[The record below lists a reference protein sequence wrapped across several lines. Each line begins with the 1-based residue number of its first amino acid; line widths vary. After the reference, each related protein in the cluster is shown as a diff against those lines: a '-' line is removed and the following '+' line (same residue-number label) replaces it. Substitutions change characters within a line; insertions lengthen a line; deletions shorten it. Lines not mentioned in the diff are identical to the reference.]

1 MGGDEGMR
9 LIINGDDFGLTE
21 GVTKGIIKGLKEGII
36 TDTSALANSDYFID
50 AAILAK
56 EEGILSMG
64 VHLTITFLKPVL
76 KGLKNIVDKDGFFYR
91 KPMLIPEPYDY
102 IEIEDEL
109 RAQIEK
115 FLSTELKLNHL
126 DTHHIFSIMD
136 EKIFE
141 IVVKLAKEYNVPIRR
156 DFSLSNNEEQ
166 LFDIARKNIINTTD
180 ILLFQSGKVVTKEY
194 IVKNVNKYKEEEIDV
209 EILAHPGYVDE
220 NLKKLSSLTYNRE
233 KELEVYLDSEIKQY
247 IKKSNVKLISYCD
260 L

>member
-1 MGGDEGMR
+1 MR
-9 LIINGDDFGLTE
+9 LIINGDDFGLTK
-21 GVTKGIIKGLKEGII
+21 GVTKGIIKGIKEGII

-50 AAILAK
+50 AANLAK

-76 KGLKNIVDKDGFFYR
+76 KELKNIVDKDGFFYR
-91 KPMLIPEPYDY
+91 KPLLIPAPYDY

-115 FLSTELKLNHL
+115 FLSTGLKLNHL

-156 DFSLSNNEEQ
+156 DFSLSNNEEK

-180 ILLFQSGKVVTKEY
+180 ILLFQSGKAVTKEY
-194 IVKNVNKYKEEEIDV
+194 IIENVDKYKEEDIDV

-220 NLKKLSSLTYNRE
+220 ELKKISSLTYNRE

-247 IKKSNVKLISYCD
+247 INKSNVELISYCQ

>member
-1 MGGDEGMR
+1 MR
-9 LIINGDDFGLTE
+9 LIINGDDFGLTK
-21 GVTKGIIKGLKEGII
+21 GVTKGIIKGIKEGII

-50 AAILAK
+50 AANLAK

-64 VHLTITFLKPVL
+64 VHLTITFLRPVL
-76 KGLKNIVDKDGFFYR
+76 KELKNIVDKDGFFYR
-91 KPMLIPEPYDY
+91 KPLLIPAPYDY

-115 FLSTELKLNHL
+115 FLSTGLKLNHL

-156 DFSLSNNEEQ
+156 DFSLSNNEEK

-180 ILLFQSGKVVTKEY
+180 ILLFQSGKAVTKEY
-194 IVKNVNKYKEEEIDV
+194 IIENVDKCKEEDIDV

-220 NLKKLSSLTYNRE
+220 ELKKISSLTYNRE

>member
-21 GVTKGIIKGLKEGII
+21 GVTKGIIKGIKEGII
-36 TDTSALANSDYFID
+36 TDTSALVNSDYFID
-50 AAILAK
+50 ASILAK

-91 KPMLIPEPYDY
+91 KPLLIPAPYDY

>member
-1 MGGDEGMR
+1 MR
-9 LIINGDDFGLTE
+9 LIINGDDFGLTK
-21 GVTKGIIKGLKEGII
+21 GVTKGIIKGIKEGII

-50 AAILAK
+50 AANLAK

-64 VHLTITFLKPVL
+64 VHLTITFLRPVL
-76 KGLKNIVDKDGFFYR
+76 KELKNIVDKDGFFYR
-91 KPMLIPEPYDY
+91 KPLLIPAPYDY

-115 FLSTELKLNHL
+115 FLSTGLKLNHL

-156 DFSLSNNEEQ
+156 DFSLSNNEEK
-166 LFDIARKNIINTTD
+166 LFDIARKNIINTPD
-180 ILLFQSGKVVTKEY
+180 ILLFQSGKAVTKEY
-194 IVKNVNKYKEEEIDV
+194 IIENVDKCKEEDIDV

-220 NLKKLSSLTYNRE
+220 ELKKISSLTYNRE
-233 KELEVYLDSEIKQY
+233 KELEVYLDSKIKQY
-247 IKKSNVKLISYCD
+247 IKKSNVELISYCQ

>member
-1 MGGDEGMR
+1 MR
-9 LIINGDDFGLTE
+9 LIINGDDFGLTK
-21 GVTKGIIKGLKEGII
+21 GVTKGIIKGIKEGII

-50 AAILAK
+50 AANLAK

-64 VHLTITFLKPVL
+64 VHLTITFLRPVL
-76 KGLKNIVDKDGFFYR
+76 KELKNIVDKDGFFYR
-91 KPMLIPEPYDY
+91 KPLLIPAPYDY

-115 FLSTELKLNHL
+115 FLSTGLKLNHL

-156 DFSLSNNEEQ
+156 DFSLSNNEEK

-180 ILLFQSGKVVTKEY
+180 ILLFQSGKAVTKEY
-194 IVKNVNKYKEEEIDV
+194 IIENVDKCKEEDIDV

-220 NLKKLSSLTYNRE
+220 ELKKISSLTYNRE

-247 IKKSNVKLISYCD
+247 INKSNVELISYCQ

>member
-1 MGGDEGMR
+1 MR

-76 KGLKNIVDKDGFFYR
+76 KGLKSIVDKDGSFYR
-91 KPMLIPEPYDY
+91 KTLLIPTPYDH

-115 FLSTELKLNHL
+115 FLSTGLKLNHL

-166 LFDIARKNIINTTD
+166 LFDIARENIINTTD

-194 IVKNVNKYKEEEIDV
+194 IIKNIDKYKNERDITIEL
-209 EILAHPGYVDE
+209 LAHPGFVDE
-220 NLKKLSSLTYNRE
+220 KLKGLSSLTYNRE
-233 KELEVYLDSEIKQY
+233 RELDVYLDSEVREY
-247 IKKSNVKLISYCD
+247 IDKNNVDLISYTE

>member
-1 MGGDEGMR
+1 MR

>member
-1 MGGDEGMR
+1 MR

-21 GVTKGIIKGLKEGII
+21 GVTKGIIKGIKEGII
-36 TDTSALANSDYFID
+36 TDTSALVNSDYFID
-50 AAILAK
+50 ASILAK

-76 KGLKNIVDKDGFFYR
+76 KGLKNIVDKDGYFYR
-91 KPMLIPEPYDY
+91 KPLLIPAPYDY

>member
-1 MGGDEGMR
+1 MR

-21 GVTKGIIKGLKEGII
+21 GVTKGIIKGIKEGII

-76 KGLKNIVDKDGFFYR
+76 KALKNIVDKDGFFYR
-91 KPMLIPEPYDY
+91 KPLLIPAPYDY

-115 FLSTELKLNHL
+115 FLSTGLKLNHL
-126 DTHHIFSIMD
+126 DTHHIFSIID

-141 IVVKLAKEYNVPIRR
+141 IVVKLAKEYDVPIRR
-156 DFSLSNNEEQ
+156 DFSLCDNEEY
-166 LFDIARKNIINTTD
+166 LFDIAIKNSINTTD
-180 ILLFQSGKVVTKEY
+180 ILLFQSGKRVTKEY
-194 IVKNVNKYKEEEIDV
+194 IINNVDKYKEKDIDV

-233 KELEVYLDSEIKQY
+233 RELEVYLDSEIIEY

>member
-1 MGGDEGMR
+1 MR

-21 GVTKGIIKGLKEGII
+21 GVTKGIIKGIKEGII
-36 TDTSALANSDYFID
+36 TDTSALVNSDYFID
-50 AAILAK
+50 ASILAK

-76 KGLKNIVDKDGFFYR
+76 KGLKNIVDKDGYFYR
-91 KPMLIPEPYDY
+91 KPLLIPAPYDY

-115 FLSTELKLNHL
+115 FLSTGLKLNHL

>member
-50 AAILAK
+50 AANLAK

-64 VHLTITFLKPVL
+64 VHLTITFLRPVL
-76 KGLKNIVDKDGFFYR
+76 KELKNIVDKDGFFYR
-91 KPMLIPEPYDY
+91 KPLLIPAPYDY

-115 FLSTELKLNHL
+115 FLSTGLKLNHL

-156 DFSLSNNEEQ
+156 DFSLSNNEEK

-180 ILLFQSGKVVTKEY
+180 ILLFQSGKAVTKEY
-194 IVKNVNKYKEEEIDV
+194 IIENVDKCKEEDIDV

-220 NLKKLSSLTYNRE
+220 ELKKISSLTYNRE
-233 KELEVYLDSEIKQY
+233 KELEVYLDSKIKQY
-247 IKKSNVKLISYCD
+247 IKKSNVELISYCQ

>member
-1 MGGDEGMR
+1 MR
-9 LIINGDDFGLTE
+9 LIINGDDFGLTK
-21 GVTKGIIKGLKEGII
+21 GVTKGIIKGIKEGII

-50 AAILAK
+50 AANLAK

-64 VHLTITFLKPVL
+64 VHLTITFLRPVL
-76 KGLKNIVDKDGFFYR
+76 KELKNIVDKDGFFYR
-91 KPMLIPEPYDY
+91 KPLLIPAPYDY

-115 FLSTELKLNHL
+115 FLSTGLKLNHL

-156 DFSLSNNEEQ
+156 DFSLSNNEEK
-166 LFDIARKNIINTTD
+166 LSDIARKNIINTTD
-180 ILLFQSGKVVTKEY
+180 ILLFQSGKAVTKEY
-194 IVKNVNKYKEEEIDV
+194 IIENVDKCKEEDIDV

-220 NLKKLSSLTYNRE
+220 ELKKISSLTYNRE
-233 KELEVYLDSEIKQY
+233 KELEVYLDSKIKQY
-247 IKKSNVKLISYCD
+247 IKKSNVELISYCQ

>member
-1 MGGDEGMR
+1 MR

-21 GVTKGIIKGLKEGII
+21 GVTKGIIKGIKEGII

-76 KGLKNIVDKDGFFYR
+76 KALKNIVDKDGFFYR
-91 KPMLIPEPYDY
+91 KPLLIPAPYDY

-115 FLSTELKLNHL
+115 FLSTGLKLNHL
-126 DTHHIFSIMD
+126 DTHHIFSIID

-156 DFSLSNNEEQ
+156 DFSLCDNEEQ
-166 LFDIARKNIINTTD
+166 LFDIARKNSVNTTD
-180 ILLFQSGKVVTKEY
+180 ILLFKSGERVTKEY
-194 IVKNVNKYKEEEIDV
+194 IVKNVNKYKEEDIDV

-220 NLKKLSSLTYNRE
+220 ELKNVSSLTYNRE

>member
-1 MGGDEGMR
+1 MR
-9 LIINGDDFGLTE
+9 LIINGDDFGLTK
-21 GVTKGIIKGLKEGII
+21 GVTKGIIKGIKEGII

-76 KGLKNIVDKDGFFYR
+76 KELKNIVDKDGFFYR
-91 KPMLIPEPYDY
+91 KPLLIPAPYDY

-115 FLSTELKLNHL
+115 FLSTGLKLNHL

-156 DFSLSNNEEQ
+156 DFSLSNNEEK

-180 ILLFQSGKVVTKEY
+180 ILLFQSGKAVTKEY
-194 IVKNVNKYKEEEIDV
+194 IIENVDKYKEEDIDV

-220 NLKKLSSLTYNRE
+220 ELKKISSLTYNRE

-247 IKKSNVKLISYCD
+247 IKKSNVELISYCQ

>member
-1 MGGDEGMR
+1 MR

-21 GVTKGIIKGLKEGII
+21 GVTKGIIKGIKEGII

-50 AAILAK
+50 ASILAK

-76 KGLKNIVDKDGFFYR
+76 KGLKNIVDKDGYFYR
-91 KPMLIPEPYDY
+91 KPLLIPAPYDY

-247 IKKSNVKLISYCD
+247 IKKSNVKLISY
-260 L
+260 

>member
-1 MGGDEGMR
+1 MR
-9 LIINGDDFGLTE
+9 LIINGDDFGLTK
-21 GVTKGIIKGLKEGII
+21 GVTKGIIKGIKEGII

-50 AAILAK
+50 AANLAK

-64 VHLTITFLKPVL
+64 VHLTITFLRPVL
-76 KGLKNIVDKDGFFYR
+76 KELKYIVDKDGFFYR
-91 KPMLIPEPYDY
+91 KPLLIPAPYDY

-115 FLSTELKLNHL
+115 FLSTGLKLNHL

-156 DFSLSNNEEQ
+156 DFSLSNNEEK

-180 ILLFQSGKVVTKEY
+180 ILLFQSGKTVTKEY
-194 IVKNVNKYKEEEIDV
+194 IIENVDKCKEEDIDV

-220 NLKKLSSLTYNRE
+220 ELKKISSLTYNRE
-233 KELEVYLDSEIKQY
+233 KELEVYLDSKIKQY
-247 IKKSNVKLISYCD
+247 IKKSNVELISYCQ

>member
-1 MGGDEGMR
+1 MR

-21 GVTKGIIKGLKEGII
+21 GVTKGIIKGIKEGII

-76 KGLKNIVDKDGFFYR
+76 KALKNIVDKDGFFYR
-91 KPMLIPEPYDY
+91 KPLLIPAPYDY

-115 FLSTELKLNHL
+115 FLSTGLKLNHL

-156 DFSLSNNEEQ
+156 DFSLCDNEEY
-166 LFDIARKNIINTTD
+166 LFDIARKNSINTTD
-180 ILLFQSGKVVTKEY
+180 ILLFQSGERVTKEY
-194 IVKNVNKYKEEEIDV
+194 IVKNVNKYKEEDIDV

-233 KELEVYLDSEIKQY
+233 KELEVYLDSEIIEY

>member
-1 MGGDEGMR
+1 MR
-9 LIINGDDFGLTE
+9 LIINGDDFGLTK
-21 GVTKGIIKGLKEGII
+21 GVTKGIIKGIKEGII

-50 AAILAK
+50 AANLAK

-76 KGLKNIVDKDGFFYR
+76 KELKNIVDKDGFFYR
-91 KPMLIPEPYDY
+91 KPLLIPAPYDY

-115 FLSTELKLNHL
+115 FLSTGLKLNHL

-156 DFSLSNNEEQ
+156 DFSLSNNEEK
-166 LFDIARKNIINTTD
+166 LSDIARKNIINTTD
-180 ILLFQSGKVVTKEY
+180 ILLFQSGKAVTKEY
-194 IVKNVNKYKEEEIDV
+194 IIENVDKYKEEDIDV

-220 NLKKLSSLTYNRE
+220 ELKKISSLTYNRE

-247 IKKSNVKLISYCD
+247 IKKSNVELISYCQ